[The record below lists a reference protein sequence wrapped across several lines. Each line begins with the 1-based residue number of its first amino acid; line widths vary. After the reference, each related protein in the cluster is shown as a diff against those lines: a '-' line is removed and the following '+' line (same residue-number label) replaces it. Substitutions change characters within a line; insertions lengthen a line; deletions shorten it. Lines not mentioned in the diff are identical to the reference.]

1 MASSR
6 YGRIAGTTA
15 PRSVGPAGPP
25 LAHDPARRTPRRGR
39 RGLIDRADG
48 AETADVPDVDDRLIV
63 ALSFGAGSATNI
75 ERKVGYVPPARKAF
89 GRVARPRRRPEN
101 VRTGRRLDIIPVR
114 HGHVRPG
121 KRQDRRF
128 SAGPAPANVGGIAPA
143 KLAARPS
150 QVRLTDAMLPPPRLA
165 SVNADVAIGS
175 PRTAAA
181 PSTLYGHVPDALRR
195 SQRPSAPRTGTLTP
209 APAFGSVR
217 VAADRLICPFAGR
230 CRAAARRHRRRTR
243 FD

>member
-195 SQRPSAPRTGTLTP
+195 SQRALSAAHGHLDPGARLRQCPSRRRSAYLPVCWP
-209 APAFGSVR
+209 
-217 VAADRLICPFAGR
+217 